1 MRARIGAIGGEKR
14 SVIGKLL
21 ISDID
26 VTAQRTERAFDA
38 LLFFIEIFQIREN
51 VDALQMWRRRR
62 NQRGL
67 RMIDIMI
74 DFLQPLFGGGEG
86 VLCMGE
92 IVFQS
97 EKLIAL
103 LIGGDE
109 GAFLGAGADAV
120 IAPAARADRE
130 GV

>member
-1 MRARIGAIGGEKR
+1 MRARIGAIGCEKR

-21 ISDID
+21 ISDIN
-26 VTAQRTERAFDA
+26 VTAQRTERAFNA

-74 DFLQPLFGGGEG
+74 DFLQAFLRCGEG

-92 IVFQS
+92 IPV
-97 EKLIAL
+97 
-103 LIGGDE
+103 
-109 GAFLGAGADAV
+109 
-120 IAPAARADRE
+120 DRR
-130 GV
+130 